1 MPHLLINKNAVG
13 LQYSRRP
20 NPYDR
25 ELSGWIYVGVAII
38 ALLMIGMF
46 LLAPD
51 CVDAARV
58 MEASK

>member
-1 MPHLLINKNAVG
+1 MPHLWIDKNAVG

-25 ELSGWIYVGVAII
+25 ELSGWIYVGVAIV

-46 LLAPD
+46 LLAPA

-58 MEASK
+58 VEVVK